1 MLKKTLFQHC
11 LDHLNNNLVLYEKRK
26 LEIIAAL
33 ESESKSSAGDKHE
46 TGRAMV
52 QLEREK
58 LGEQIKATEKDL
70 NILIPLENHKTSKK
84 AGLGSLVKTN
94 QLNYYIA
101 ISTPAVNLDNT
112 DQYCIS
118 TQSPIGSLI
127 LGKKAGDTSSFNGK
141 TSEITEILQTHF
153 TEVSSLTAWGATLL
167 LRPIQA
173 TYKIGER
180 KERSCQRDLVV
191 QGVNITHHNKSNVWN
206 L

>member
-112 DQYCIS
+112 DYYCIS

-127 LGKKAGDTSSFNGK
+127 LGKKAGDTISFNGK
-141 TSEITEILQTHF
+141 TSEITEIL
-153 TEVSSLTAWGATLL
+153 
-167 LRPIQA
+167 
-173 TYKIGER
+173 
-180 KERSCQRDLVV
+180 
-191 QGVNITHHNKSNVWN
+191 
-206 L
+206 